1 VTGVVPGVDEGRG
14 GAVSATAV
22 SRRPGLGR
30 EIALLATLFV
40 AYRLGRLAIA
50 GHDDLAIANA
60 WHVWDVERV
69 LHLPDEETLQNWLL
83 QWPDVLKAAN
93 WFYVTVHFPVTLAF
107 LAWGWLRRP
116 PEEYRWARRL
126 IITLTAFAMVL
137 HTAMPLAPP
146 RMLSSLGFVDTMA
159 VFGPSAYDGDAATVA
174 NQFAAMPSLHVGWA
188 LLVAVVVIR
197 TARSRWRWAIIAH
210 PVLTTLVVVVTANH
224 YWADALV
231 ALLLLGFVLLITP
244 RPDGVPPSRTW
255 AVITRVLTRTAGWR
269 RPQASET
276 RKTGDE
282 VGRSDPEDGSTVT
295 AIESERARPSTRA
308 VASPPRPRTPA
319 DSGL

>member
-1 VTGVVPGVDEGRG
+1 
-14 GAVSATAV
+14 VSATAV

-197 TARSRWRWAIIAH
+197 TARSRWRWAVIAH

-255 AVITRVLTRTAGWR
+255 TMITDGVTHTAGWR

-276 RKTGDE
+276 SKTGDE
-282 VGRSDPEDGSTVT
+282 VGRPDPEDGSTVT

>member
-22 SRRPGLGR
+22 SGRPGLGR

-210 PVLTTLVVVVTANH
+210 PVLTTLVVVATANH

>member
-14 GAVSATAV
+14 GAVRATTV
-22 SRRPGLGR
+22 SRRPGLVR

-69 LHLPDEETLQNWLL
+69 LHLPDEAALQSWLL

-146 RMLSSLGFVDTMA
+146 RMLSSLGFVDTMS
-159 VFGPSAYDGDAATVA
+159 VFGPSAYDGNAATVA

-231 ALLLLGFVLLITP
+231 ALLLLGLVLLITP

-255 AVITRVLTRTAGWR
+255 QWLTHAVGWR
-269 RPQASET
+269 RAQASET
-276 RKTGDE
+276 RNTGDE

-295 AIESERARPSTRA
+295 AIESAGVTPSTRA
-308 VASPPRPRTPA
+308 VTSPPRPRSPA